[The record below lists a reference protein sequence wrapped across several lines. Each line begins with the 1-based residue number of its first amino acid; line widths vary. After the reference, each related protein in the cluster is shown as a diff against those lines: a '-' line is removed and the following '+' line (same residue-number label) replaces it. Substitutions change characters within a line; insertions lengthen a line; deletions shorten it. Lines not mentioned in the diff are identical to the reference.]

1 MGLVC
6 RQIQVRQAD
15 MGMVGEQI
23 EDENA
28 DVGLVGDQE
37 GCVEVEMGLV
47 RGQVGDRWAY
57 TGNDG
62 QQIGMDR
69 QMLYKLGKK

>member
-15 MGMVGEQI
+15 MGIVGEQI

-37 GCVEVEMGLV
+37 GYVDVE
-47 RGQVGDRWAY
+47 
-57 TGNDG
+57 
-62 QQIGMDR
+62 
-69 QMLYKLGKK
+69 LGFG